1 MKLLEKKQQKYKI
14 YNLVIKHKLIWS
26 FVCLALISCGNSTY
40 DSQEYISTNL
50 TEEKINLS
58 NEVFKKLK
66 KEHYIKNF
74 VKDDFNIR
82 YINAL
87 IDRLDGN
94 KLYFIESEITN
105 FKEESNQYLGNSFDI
120 DLAYLI
126 INLYFERLVAFS
138 EYQIKLIEKNSFD
151 FTKDE
156 FIDIYYE
163 DNQWAESE
171 ALLKEIWRNE
181 TKNDLLV
188 ALMSETLSD
197 DANKVLLKRYKN
209 RIKRIQQ
216 QKEEDIFSIAINT
229 LTNQFDPH
237 SSYLS
242 PRSAEDF
249 DMNMSLKLE
258 GIGALLGADDDYTKI
273 VSLVPGGPAE
283 KSGEILPEDKITRI
297 RQINTEN
304 NEYIDVVGWRIDEVV
319 DLIRGES
326 GTQVEIEFI
335 SSDSADNSRKLVTL
349 TREEIKLE
357 DRAAKSKIIETE
369 DGNKIGI
376 IDLPSFYIDFNAYQN
391 RDSNYRSSSN
401 DVEDILINFNK
412 EDVDAVILDLRNNG
426 GGALIEA
433 NKIVGLFVSSGPT
446 VQVKHKAGY
455 IQPYGSSKAKQTW
468 QKPMGVLV
476 NRYSASASEIVAGAI
491 QDYKRGIVLG
501 QRTFGK
507 GTVQSL
513 ESISKGQVK
522 ITESKYY
529 RVDGSST
536 QNKGVLPD
544 IELLSTWDIESV
556 GESSYPTALEWD
568 TVRPYRHKKFN
579 FDSNQI
585 IEIKNLY
592 SQRLNSSPNL
602 KYLGEVRDR
611 YYLNK
616 DKKLLSLNL
625 DTRKLE
631 KDARKNWLLQIEN
644 KRRESLGLEIFG
656 TYEDLEES
664 NKKNENTNNDI
675 DYERDYLLIEST
687 NIINDYLNLNKLLIS
702 KVNKL

>member
-1 MKLLEKKQQKYKI
+1 MK
-14 YNLVIKHKLIWS
+14 NKLIWS
-26 FVCLALISCGNSTY
+26 FVCLVSISCGNSTY
-40 DSQEYISTNL
+40 EPELYISTNL
-50 TEEKINLS
+50 TEEKIVLS
-58 NEVFKKLK
+58 KEVFKKLK
-66 KEHYIKNF
+66 NEHYIKNF
-74 VKDDFNIR
+74 VKDDFNIN

-87 IDRLDGN
+87 INRLDEN
-94 KLYFIESEITN
+94 KFYFVQSEIDNFIEESKQYSEN
-105 FKEESNQYLGNSFDI
+105 FFDI
-120 DLAYLI
+120 DLAYSV
-126 INLYFERLVAFS
+126 INLYFERLIAFS
-138 EYQIKLIEKNSFD
+138 EYQIKLIEEQKFD

-156 FIDIYYE
+156 YIDIYYE
-163 DNQWAESE
+163 DNQWSKSESH
-171 ALLKEIWRNE
+171 LKEIWRNE

-188 ALMSETLSD
+188 ALMSDTLSD
-197 DANKVLLKRYKN
+197 DPNKVLIKRYKN
-209 RIKRIQQ
+209 RIRRIQQ
-216 QKEEDIFSIAINT
+216 QKEEDVFSLAINT
-229 LTNQFDPH
+229 LANQFDPH

-258 GIGALLGADDDYTKI
+258 GIGALLGAEDDYTKI

-283 KSGEILPEDKITRI
+283 KSGEIQPEDKITRI
-297 RQINTEN
+297 RQLDSSED
-304 NEYIDVVGWRIDEVV
+304 EYVDVVGWRIDEVV
-319 DLIRGES
+319 DLIRGKS

-335 SSDSADNSRKLVTL
+335 SSNSADSTRKLVTL
-349 TREEIKLE
+349 KREEIKLE

-369 DGNKIGI
+369 EGNKIGI

-391 RDSNYRSSSN
+391 RKLDFKSSSN
-401 DVEDILINFNK
+401 DVKNILKIFNS
-412 EDVDAVILDLRNNG
+412 EGVDAVVLDLRNNG

-455 IQPYGSSKAKQTW
+455 IQPYGSSNAEQVW
-468 QKPMGVLV
+468 QKPMAVLV

-491 QDYKRGIVLG
+491 QDYQRGIVIG

-513 ESISKGQVK
+513 ESISSGQIK

-529 RVDGSST
+529 RIDGSST
-536 QNKGVLPD
+536 QNKGVIPD

-568 TVRPYRHKKFN
+568 TVRPYRHEKFN
-579 FDSNQI
+579 FNPNQVD
-585 IEIKNLY
+585 EIKGLY
-592 SQRLNSSPNL
+592 SKRLDTSPNL
-602 KYLGEVRDR
+602 KYLSEVRKR

-631 KDARKNWLLQIEN
+631 KNARKDWLLQIEN
-644 KRRESLGLEIFG
+644 NRRKDLGLDTFL
-656 TYEDLEES
+656 TYEDFNES
-664 NKKNENTNNDI
+664 NKKNENANNDI
-675 DYERDYLLIEST
+675 DFERDYLLIEST
-687 NIINDYLNLNKLLIS
+687 NIINDYLNLNKKLLIS
-702 KVNKL
+702 KVE

>member
-1 MKLLEKKQQKYKI
+1 M
-14 YNLVIKHKLIWS
+14 IKNKLIWS
-26 FVCLALISCGNSTY
+26 FVCVVLISCGNSTY
-40 DSQEYISTNL
+40 EPQEYISTNL
-50 TEEKINLS
+50 TDEKINLS
-58 NEVFKKLK
+58 KEVFKKLK

-74 VKDDFNIR
+74 VKDDFNNK
-82 YINAL
+82 YIDAL
-87 IDRLDGN
+87 IERLDEN
-94 KLYFIESEITN
+94 KLYFLESEIKN
-105 FKEESNQYLGNSFDI
+105 FKEESSQYSGKFFDI

-126 INLYFERLVAFS
+126 INLYFERLVDFS
-138 EYQIKLIEKNSFD
+138 EFQIKLIEKDSFD

-163 DNQWAESE
+163 DNQWPASE
-171 ALLKEIWRNE
+171 ALLKNIWRNE

-197 DANKVLLKRYKN
+197 DPNKVLLKRYKN
-209 RIKRIQQ
+209 RIRRIQQ

-229 LTNQFDPH
+229 LSNQFDPH

-297 RQINTEN
+297 RQIDAEDK
-304 NEYIDVVGWRIDEVV
+304 EYVDVVGWRIDEVV

-335 SSDSADNSRKLVTL
+335 SSDSADSTRKLVTL

-357 DRAAKSKIIETE
+357 DRAAKSKIIETKE
-369 DGNKIGI
+369 GNKIGI

-391 RDSNYRSSSN
+391 RDADYRSSSN
-401 DVEDILINFNK
+401 DVEDILKNFNI
-412 EDVDAVILDLRNNG
+412 EGVDAVILDLRNNG

-455 IQPYGSSKAKQTW
+455 IQPYGSSKAKQAW
-468 QKPMGVLV
+468 QKPMAVLV

-491 QDYKRGIVLG
+491 QDYQRGIVLG

-529 RVDGSST
+529 RIDGSST

-544 IELLSTWDIESV
+544 IELLSTWDIETV

-568 TVRPYRHKKFN
+568 TVRPYRHKKFD
-579 FDSNQI
+579 FDADKVF
-585 IEIKNLY
+585 EIKNLY
-592 SQRLNSSPNL
+592 SQRLTTSPNL

-625 DTRKLE
+625 ETRKSE
-631 KDARKNWLLQIEN
+631 KEARKNWLLQIEN
-644 KRRESLGLEIFG
+644 KRREGLGLEIFS
-656 TYEDLEES
+656 TYEDLDEN
-664 NKKNENTNNDI
+664 NKKNENINNDI
-675 DYERDYLLIEST
+675 DFKRDYLLIEST
-687 NIINDYLNLNKLLIS
+687 NIINDYLNLNKKLLAS
-702 KVNKL
+702 KVG

>member
-1 MKLLEKKQQKYKI
+1 M
-14 YNLVIKHKLIWS
+14 IKNKLIWS
-26 FVCLALISCGNSTY
+26 FVCVVLISCGNSTY
-40 DSQEYISTNL
+40 EPQEYISTNL
-50 TEEKINLS
+50 TDEKINLS
-58 NEVFKKLK
+58 KEVFKKLK

-74 VKDDFNIR
+74 VKDDFNNK
-82 YINAL
+82 YIDAL
-87 IDRLDGN
+87 IERLDEN
-94 KLYFIESEITN
+94 KLYFLESEIKN
-105 FKEESNQYLGNSFDI
+105 FKEESSQYSGKFFDI

-126 INLYFERLVAFS
+126 INLYFERLVDFS
-138 EYQIKLIEKNSFD
+138 EFQIKLIKKDSFD

-163 DNQWAESE
+163 DNQWSSSE
-171 ALLKEIWRNE
+171 DLLKNVWRNK

-197 DANKVLLKRYKN
+197 DPNKVLLKRYKN
-209 RIKRIQQ
+209 RIRRIQQ

-229 LTNQFDPH
+229 LSNQFDPH

-258 GIGALLGADDDYTKI
+258 GIGALLGTDDDYTKI

-297 RQINTEN
+297 RQIDAEDK
-304 NEYIDVVGWRIDEVV
+304 EYVDVVGWRIDEVV

-335 SSDSADNSRKLVTL
+335 SSDSADSTRKLVTL

-357 DRAAKSKIIETE
+357 DRAAKSKIIETKE
-369 DGNKIGI
+369 GNKIGI

-391 RDSNYRSSSN
+391 RDSDYRSSSN
-401 DVEDILINFNK
+401 DVEDILENFNI
-412 EDVDAVILDLRNNG
+412 EGVDAVILDLRNNG

-455 IQPYGSSKAKQTW
+455 IQPYGSSKAEQAW
-468 QKPMGVLV
+468 QKPMAVLV

-491 QDYKRGIVLG
+491 QDYQRGIVLG

-529 RVDGSST
+529 RIDGSST

-544 IELLSTWDIESV
+544 IELLSTWDIETV

-568 TVRPYRHKKFN
+568 TVRPYRHKKFD
-579 FDSNQI
+579 FDANKVF
-585 IEIKNLY
+585 EIKNLY
-592 SQRLNSSPNL
+592 SQRLTTSPNL

-625 DTRKLE
+625 ETRKSE
-631 KDARKNWLLQIEN
+631 KEARKNWLLQIEN
-644 KRRESLGLEIFG
+644 KRRKGLGLEIFS
-656 TYEDLEES
+656 TYEDLDEN

-675 DYERDYLLIEST
+675 DFKRDYLLIEST
-687 NIINDYLNLNKLLIS
+687 NIINDYLNLDKKLLAS
-702 KVNKL
+702 KVG

>member
-1 MKLLEKKQQKYKI
+1 M
-14 YNLVIKHKLIWS
+14 IKHKLIWS

-94 KLYFIESEITN
+94 KLYFIESEIAN

-120 DLAYLI
+120 DLAYLV

>member
-1 MKLLEKKQQKYKI
+1 M
-14 YNLVIKHKLIWS
+14 IKNKLIWS
-26 FVCLALISCGNSTY
+26 FVCVVLISCGNSTY
-40 DSQEYISTNL
+40 EPQEYISTNL
-50 TEEKINLS
+50 TDEKINLS
-58 NEVFKKLK
+58 KEVFKKLK

-74 VKDDFNIR
+74 VKDDFNNK
-82 YINAL
+82 YIDAL
-87 IDRLDGN
+87 IERLDEN
-94 KLYFIESEITN
+94 KLYFLESEIKN
-105 FKEESNQYLGNSFDI
+105 FKEESSQYSEKFFDI

-126 INLYFERLVAFS
+126 INLYFERLVDFS
-138 EYQIKLIEKNSFD
+138 EFQIKLIEKDSFD

-163 DNQWAESE
+163 DNQWPTSE
-171 ALLKEIWRNE
+171 ALLKNIWRNE

-197 DANKVLLKRYKN
+197 NPNKVLSKRYKN
-209 RIKRIQQ
+209 RIRRIQQ

-229 LTNQFDPH
+229 LSNQFDPH

-297 RQINTEN
+297 RQIDAEDK
-304 NEYIDVVGWRIDEVV
+304 EYVDVVGWRIDEVV
-319 DLIRGES
+319 DLIRGAS

-335 SSDSADNSRKLVTL
+335 SSDSADSTRKLVTL

-357 DRAAKSKIIETE
+357 DRAAKSKIIETKE
-369 DGNKIGI
+369 GNKIGI

-391 RDSNYRSSSN
+391 RDSDYRSSSN
-401 DVEDILINFNK
+401 DVEDILKNFNI
-412 EDVDAVILDLRNNG
+412 EGVDAVILDLRNNG

-455 IQPYGSSKAKQTW
+455 IQPYGSSKAKQAW
-468 QKPMGVLV
+468 QKPMAVLV

-491 QDYKRGIVLG
+491 QDYQRGIVLG

-513 ESISKGQVK
+513 ESISKGQIK

-529 RVDGSST
+529 RIDGSST

-544 IELLSTWDIESV
+544 IELLSTWDIETV

-568 TVRPYRHKKFN
+568 TVRPYRHKKFD
-579 FDSNQI
+579 FDADKVF
-585 IEIKNLY
+585 EIKNLY
-592 SQRLNSSPNL
+592 SQRLTTSPNL

-625 DTRKLE
+625 ETRKSE
-631 KDARKNWLLQIEN
+631 KEARKDWLLQIEN
-644 KRRESLGLEIFG
+644 KRRKGLGLEIFS
-656 TYEDLEES
+656 TYEDLDEN
-664 NKKNENTNNDI
+664 NKKNENINNDI
-675 DYERDYLLIEST
+675 DFKRDYLLIEST
-687 NIINDYLNLNKLLIS
+687 NIINDYLNLDKKLLAS
-702 KVNKL
+702 KVG